1 MEVLMTKENA
11 ATFAGLEEVLSVEP
25 FLGVHKYHRLK
36 PSGPEVGYCTGSSPS
51 PAIRKKNAIYLVD
64 TVIGG
69 PMLMYPC
76 KPALESACITK
87 VIHDRNRKRHSEAL
101 FFQFGIKLNNVMS
114 TQVLSIPLPPCKLKH
129 LKANCLNLEAS
140 LLFGLQIAYA
150 LIEQQERRMKLPD
163 GHISYV
169 GLLADPC

>member
-114 TQVLSIPLPPCKLKH
+114 TQ
-129 LKANCLNLEAS
+129 
-140 LLFGLQIAYA
+140 IAYA